1 MVIPFLRK
9 MFVFLNHVVR
19 SKFIDRTLEMKVF
32 TTTVQKYVCSTK
44 SSQTVNRKN
53 NAYKLNI
60 NLDKL

>member
-1 MVIPFLRK
+1 
-9 MFVFLNHVVR
+9 MFVFLNHIVR
-19 SKFIDRTLEMKVF
+19 SEFIDRTLEMKGKVF